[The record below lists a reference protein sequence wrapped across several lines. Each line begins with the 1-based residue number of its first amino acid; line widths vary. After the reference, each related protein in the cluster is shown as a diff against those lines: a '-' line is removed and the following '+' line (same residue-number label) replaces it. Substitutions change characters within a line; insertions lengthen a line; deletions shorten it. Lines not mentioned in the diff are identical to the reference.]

1 MFEKELK
8 DYLKA
13 KDILRTKIINWLDTI
28 NDRFVDEDCC
38 VCIEI
43 PDYEHNEY
51 IIEEIKDGK
60 MITSDG
66 DELDYRDYDVEVL
79 LDLQG
84 EILNYYSDVNYR

>member
-28 NDRFVDEDCC
+28 NDKFIDEDCC

-43 PDYEHNEY
+43 EGFEY

-66 DELDYRDYDVEVL
+66 DELDYRDYDIEVL

-84 EILNYYSDVNYR
+84 ETLNYYSDVNYR

>member
-28 NDRFVDEDCC
+28 NDKFIDEDCC
-38 VCIEI
+38 VCVEIEGF
-43 PDYEHNEY
+43 EY

>member
-28 NDRFVDEDCC
+28 NDKFIDEDYC
-38 VCIEI
+38 VCVEIEGF
-43 PDYEHNEY
+43 EY

>member
-13 KDILRTKIINWLDTI
+13 KDTLRTKIINWLDTI
-28 NDRFVDEDCC
+28 NDEFIDEDCC
-38 VCIEI
+38 VCMVIEG
-43 PDYEHNEY
+43 DEY

-60 MITSDG
+60 MKTHEG